1 MKSNE
6 ALGFRIRMHRGWDD
20 FVEPTLHLSL
30 RLVGNAR
37 MGGA

>member
-1 MKSNE
+1 MRQSE
-6 ALGFRIRMHRGWDD
+6 ALGLNFWMHREWDD

-30 RLVGNAR
+30 HLVGNAR